1 MIFLLLVKYFFLLC
15 YKKFSFEFGL
25 YGEQKFKW
33 IKFCGKIF
41 FCIRMN
47 RYKRETWNE
56 TVLHSFI
63 FFDKKAKQKFCL
75 FDFLK
80 RKILLL
86 FDFIG
91 SFFFSRAYFLKL
103 LLLVAASLYCQ
114 PPLLM
119 WCYLETKVDFFRND
133 SAYSLWLFMF
143 CWLIGSIIAHTT
155 QEVFCRV
162 K

>member
-91 SFFFSRAYFLKL
+91 SFFFLSSLFFEIAAVGGSVTVLPTAAAHVMLFGNKSGFFFVTTLLTLYDFLCFVDLLAL
-103 LLLVAASLYCQ
+103 LLLI
-114 PPLLM
+114 PL
-119 WCYLETKVDFFRND
+119 KKFF
-133 SAYSLWLFMF
+133 A
-143 CWLIGSIIAHTT
+143 
-155 QEVFCRV
+155 E
-162 K
+162 

>member
-1 MIFLLLVKYFFLLC
+1 MERYFSVL
-15 YKKFSFEFGL
+15 
-25 YGEQKFKW
+25 
-33 IKFCGKIF
+33 
-41 FCIRMN
+41 RMN

-91 SFFFSRAYFLKL
+91 FFFLSSLFFEIAAVGGSVTVLPTAAAYVRLFGNK
-103 LLLVAASLYCQ
+103 SG
-114 PPLLM
+114 
-119 WCYLETKVDFFRND
+119 FFRND

-155 QEVFCRV
+155 QEVFYRV